1 MQPQLASD
9 LQPSHLSIPSE
20 EILSTSLSSP
30 NLGVSLFS
38 LGFAVSLT
46 QWTDRTM
53 TANDPAF

>member
-1 MQPQLASD
+1 MQSQLASN

-20 EILSTSLSSP
+20 EMLGMSP
-30 NLGVSLFS
+30 SKSQSWGFFS

-53 TANDPAF
+53 TTNDPAF